1 MKYNEFIT
9 AITSRFDFLRA
20 TFLNRPYHGKVTDE
34 NLLTIELS
42 NYLKEVTLKN
52 KCNYVWFHVANE
64 GMTITTKQILRQG
77 CLKRNMGKLA
87 GVADFVFLG
96 KDKSFCL
103 ELKVKK
109 RKLTTAQ
116 EIFQEWCS
124 IVNVGYEVAYTLDEA
139 IHILKREGIVLP

>member
-1 MKYNEFIT
+1 MKYNEFVNS
-9 AITSRFDFLRA
+9 ITSRFDFLRA
-20 TFLNRPYHGKVTDE
+20 TFLNRPYRGKITDE

-42 NYLKEVTLKN
+42 NYLKEATLLN

-64 GMTITTKQILRQG
+64 GMTSTTKQILRQG
-77 CLKRNMGKLA
+77 CLKRNMGKLP

-116 EIFQEWCS
+116 EIFQEWCG
-124 IVNVGYEVAYTLDEA
+124 IVHVGYDVAYTLDEA
-139 IHILKREGIVLP
+139 ITILKREGIVLP